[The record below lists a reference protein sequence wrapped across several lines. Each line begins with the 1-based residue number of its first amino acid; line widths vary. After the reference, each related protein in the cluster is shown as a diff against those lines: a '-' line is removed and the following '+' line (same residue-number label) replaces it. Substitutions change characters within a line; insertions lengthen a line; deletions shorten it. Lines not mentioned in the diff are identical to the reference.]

1 MRRFFEK
8 VYKGDTVS
16 LYGML
21 ESALLNEEK
30 RFIVT
35 ANSEILVRGEK
46 DENIARLLT
55 NDETTVVADGISVVR
70 GLEILNMPACER
82 IPGIEIAQKLLE
94 MCNTYKKSLYLF
106 GAREEILTSLKEVLA
121 EIYPNIN
128 LVGSC
133 NGYIADKD
141 KVFEEIKT
149 LSPDAVFVALGVPMQ
164 EELIFKH
171 LKDFKKGV
179 FVGLGGSFD
188 VLSGNKKRAPEFFI
202 KYNLEWL
209 YRIIKEPS
217 RIKRFVNNNVRFI
230 FILKRKYR

>member
-8 VYKGDTVS
+8 VYKGDTTS
-16 LYGML
+16 FYGML
-21 ESALLNEEK
+21 ECALLNDEK

-35 ANSEILVRGEK
+35 ANPEILVKGER

-55 NDETTVVADGISVVR
+55 HVETTVVADGISVVR

-94 MCNTYKKSLYLF
+94 MCDTHKKSLYLF
-106 GAREEILTSLKEVLA
+106 GAKEEVLVALKEALA
-121 EIYPNIN
+121 EKYPNIN

-133 NGYIADKD
+133 NGYIEDKD
-141 KVFEEIKT
+141 KVFEEIKK
-149 LSPDAVFVALGVPMQ
+149 LSPDTVFVALGVPMQ

-171 LKDFKKGV
+171 LKDFKKGI

-202 KYNLEWL
+202 KHNLEWL